1 MLEPG
6 KRLLYLEELRPLEGY
21 QLDRAIATT
30 FSLDLLS
37 LLMAPLSMVLY
48 ESQSR
53 DELLRDPMAALEA
66 IRRSAGRIG
75 VFCQKGRIS
84 VPRQQQ
90 LLYHSLEH
98 TVVQVRPPGERGVFH
113 PKIWLMRFCAD
124 DAPVIYRFLCLSRNL
139 TFDRSWDTVLV
150 LEGELIDRKRA
161 YSRNHPLGD
170 FIKALPSLS
179 DKDVPEHIQNNV
191 DIMSDEVRRVQFKIE
206 SPFIDKGDNRSLSFA
221 PIGLDRYRRAP
232 KLLPARSMLIVSPFL
247 NEGWLKK
254 EIQKATAVV
263 LVSRSEELN
272 SLSDKTFAFLE
283 EYGTKIYVM
292 DEASDPLENSDD
304 SGTEEN
310 SISDLDLSGINEE
323 NELSGLHAKLFVSEY
338 KASDVRWWTGSAN
351 ATNAAFNGDNVE
363 FLVGLKG
370 TSYNIGVDKLL
381 GEQSISEVSKG
392 DRAASLI
399 DLLQPYRRPSS
410 PRPEDSTRINLE
422 KALENARNSICKAP
436 IRVRAVSNDSGTY
449 SLDIFSDD
457 PWFLGSDVEGKCAPI
472 SLHKNDFKAITPL
485 TEGEAV
491 SFRKLP
497 TAILTC
503 FVAFVVN
510 ARLESQTMS
519 TSFVLKLECEGFP
532 EDRDRQILNS
542 IIGDSGRFL
551 KYLMFL
557 LAENDPLS
565 EQKLLSFL
573 GKGGLG
579 NESQG
584 NFAFGLPLFE
594 ELVRSFSRQPK
605 SIDRISK
612 LVEELKEC
620 ETENKIIPPEFSK
633 LWETFLAASKI
644 KGEHEKKHR

>member
-6 KRLLYLEELRPLEGY
+6 KRLLYLDELRPPEGY

-53 DELLRDPMAALEA
+53 GELLRDPMAALEA

-75 VFCQKGRIS
+75 VFCQKGRIN
-84 VPRQQQ
+84 VPKQQQ

-98 TVVQVRPPGERGVFH
+98 TVVQVEPPGERGVFH

-124 DAPVIYRFLCLSRNL
+124 GAPVIYRFLCLSRNL

-150 LEGELIDRKRA
+150 LEGELIDRQRA

-170 FIKALPSLS
+170 FIKALPTLS
-179 DKDVPEHIQNNV
+179 DEDVPEHIQEHV
-191 DIMSDEVRRVQFKIE
+191 DIMSDEVRRVQFEIE
-206 SPFIDKGDNRSLSFA
+206 PPFIDKGDSQSLFFA
-221 PIGLDRYRRAP
+221 PIGLDRYRKAP

-254 EIQKATAVV
+254 EIQKTSEVV

-283 EYGTKIYVM
+283 ESGAKLYVM
-292 DEASDPLENSDD
+292 DEASEPLENSDD
-304 SGTEEN
+304 PGTEEN
-310 SISDLDLSGINEE
+310 NISDVNLSDANEE

-370 TSYNIGVDKLL
+370 TSYNIGVGKLL
-381 GEQSISEVSKG
+381 GEQSISEDSKG
-392 DRAASLI
+392 YRAASLI

-410 PRPEDSTRINLE
+410 PRPEDSTRMQLE
-422 KALENARNSICKAP
+422 KTLENARNAICKAP
-436 IRVRAVSNDSGTY
+436 IKVRAVSNDSGTH

-457 PWFLGSDVEGKCAPI
+457 PWFLGADVEGKCAPI

-485 TEGEAV
+485 TEGGAV
-491 SFRKLP
+491 SFLKLP
-497 TAILTC
+497 TAGLTC
-503 FVAFVVN
+503 FVAFVIS
-510 ARLESQTMS
+510 ASLESQKMS

-542 IIGDSGRFL
+542 IIGDSDRFL

-565 EQKLLSFL
+565 EQKLLRFL
-573 GKGGLG
+573 GKGGFENTFPG
-579 NESQG
+579 H
-584 NFAFGLPLFE
+584 FAFGLPLFE

-620 ETENKIIPPEFSK
+620 ETENKIIPPDFSK

-644 KGEHEKKHR
+644 KGEYENKHK